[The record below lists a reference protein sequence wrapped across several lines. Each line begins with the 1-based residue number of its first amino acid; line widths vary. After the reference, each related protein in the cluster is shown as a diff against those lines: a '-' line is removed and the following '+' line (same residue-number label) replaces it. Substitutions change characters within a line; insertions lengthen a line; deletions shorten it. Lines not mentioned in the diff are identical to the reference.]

1 MKRIL
6 IGLCILILS
15 GCASM
20 DRLEDTGGSTG
31 LGVSPFSSGSTFTAS
46 DANAMNDAIN
56 DNATD
61 ITAAEAAIDALEA
74 YFSSDLLLHENG
86 GLEADVS
93 AYDGILAITGGA
105 TYELN
110 TAAELETAAGL
121 GDLFSDYA
129 SADTQADFRSAVDL
143 QQDLD
148 VPSDGE
154 LATGTA
160 TTERV
165 LTAAKLKYAIE
176 QHSTQIRTLSEEP
189 SDEYVGELVYFDT
202 GNYDPNSVGTDHYAI
217 VKETGEPATYVP
229 WLQSDGTWLSD
240 SLATKAVIES
250 HATSTDLDD
259 SDCGK
264 VILMTAAGEV
274 GLPDCDADLVGCPI
288 TVWVQDASE
297 QVTVDVNA
305 DATNEIIL
313 KAGTAIGAGDEAD
326 LTTTGNELFTFM
338 CRDSGGKWV
347 IIAEDDTVTDGG
359 GS

>member
-1 MKRIL
+1 MY
-6 IGLCILILS
+6 GL
-15 GCASM
+15 
-20 DRLEDTGGSTG
+20 
-31 LGVSPFSSGSTFTAS
+31 
-46 DANAMNDAIN
+46 
-56 DNATD
+56 
-61 ITAAEAAIDALEA
+61 
-74 YFSSDLLLHENG
+74 
-86 GLEADVS
+86 
-93 AYDGILAITGGA
+93 TGGA
-105 TYELN
+105 T
-110 TAAELETAAGL
+110 
-121 GDLFSDYA
+121 GDLDSLDITGASAPNTYDLIEGDTAIVTTIVGTAVNYYIYVFDASATDAESSPDIIRPDDYA
-129 SADTQADFRSAVDL
+129 SAGVWRKADIS
-143 QQDLD
+143 
-148 VPSDGE
+148 
-154 LATGTA
+154 TA
-160 TTERV
+160 
-165 LTAAKLKYAIE
+165 
-176 QHSTQIRTLSEEP
+176 IRTLSAEP
-189 SDEYVGELVYFDT
+189 ADEAVGELVYFDT

-217 VKETGEPATYVP
+217 VTATGTPGTYVP

-313 KAGTAIGAGDEAD
+313 KDGTAIGAGDEAD

>member
-1 MKRIL
+1 MSRTTLAVLVIL
-6 IGLCILILS
+6 TVALAAWAG
-15 GCASM
+15 
-20 DRLEDTGGSTG
+20 DTG
-31 LGVSPFSSGSTFTAS
+31 LGTSPFTSGDQLTAT
-46 DANAMNDAIN
+46 AVNAMNDAIN
-56 DNATD
+56 DNAAD
-61 ITAAEAAIDALEA
+61 ILVLEG
-74 YFSSDLLLHENG
+74 YFSSG
-86 GLEADVS
+86 V
-93 AYDGILAITGGA
+93 
-105 TYELN
+105 
-110 TAAELETAAGL
+110 
-121 GDLFSDYA
+121 GDLFPTIA
-129 SADTQADFRSAVDL
+129 SSDTQADARTAIGAQADLAVPED
-143 QQDLD
+143 
-148 VPSDGE
+148 SE

-165 LTAAKLKYAIE
+165 LTAAKIKYAIE
-176 QHSTQIRTLSEEP
+176 QHSTQIRTLTQEEE
-189 SDEYVGELVYFDT
+189 DEYVGELVYFDT

-217 VKETGEPATYVP
+217 VTAAGTPGTYVP
-229 WLQSDGTWLSD
+229 FLQNDGTWLSD

>member
-1 MKRIL
+1 MKAKHLTWL
-6 IGLCILILS
+6 IAAALIAYTVADLQAAARPNSKKGIYFMYGL
-15 GCASM
+15 
-20 DRLEDTGGSTG
+20 TGGGAGDLDSLDITGASTPNAYDLIEG
-31 LGVSPFSSGSTFTAS
+31 DTAIVTTILGTAVNYYIYVF
-46 DANAMNDAIN
+46 DAS
-56 DNATD
+56 ATD
-61 ITAAEAAIDALEA
+61 AENSPDIIRPD
-74 YFSSDLLLHENG
+74 
-86 GLEADVS
+86 
-93 AYDGILAITGGA
+93 
-105 TYELN
+105 
-110 TAAELETAAGL
+110 
-121 GDLFSDYA
+121 DYA
-129 SADTQADFRSAVDL
+129 SAGVWRKADIS
-143 QQDLD
+143 
-148 VPSDGE
+148 
-154 LATGTA
+154 TA
-160 TTERV
+160 
-165 LTAAKLKYAIE
+165 
-176 QHSTQIRTLSEEP
+176 IRTLSAEP
-189 SDEYVGELVYFDT
+189 ADEAVGELVYFDT

-217 VKETGEPATYVP
+217 VTATGTPGTYVP
-229 WLQSDGTWLSD
+229 WLQSNGTWLSD
-240 SLATKAVIES
+240 SLATSAVIES

-313 KAGTAIGAGDEAD
+313 KDGTAIGAGDEAD